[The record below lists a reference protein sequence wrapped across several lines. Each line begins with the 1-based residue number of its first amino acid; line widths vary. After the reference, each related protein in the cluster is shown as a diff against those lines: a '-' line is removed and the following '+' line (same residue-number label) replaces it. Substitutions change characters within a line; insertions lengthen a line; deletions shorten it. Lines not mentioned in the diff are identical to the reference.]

1 MMRCP
6 WEQSHPC
13 ETSSIDEAMDGNVA
27 SQEQMEAHSDD
38 VIEMASYDP
47 FETLV
52 QQGVRVKGASTL
64 RPPQYSGESNQM
76 VEIAKHVLD
85 ALQRDMNSMHV

>member
-1 MMRCP
+1 MMGVEPSIDQNIFPRVVDQLLWCP

-27 SQEQMEAHSDD
+27 SLEQMEAHLDV
-38 VIEMASYDP
+38 VIEMASYDT

-52 QQGVRVKGASTL
+52 QQGV
-64 RPPQYSGESNQM
+64 
-76 VEIAKHVLD
+76 
-85 ALQRDMNSMHV
+85 